1 MAACADGEAAERISD
16 DLDVVD
22 VDVASTDGVT
32 ATDPGI
38 FDQVTAQTCDV
49 EFKTMTIAV
58 EAFTAMNGRP
68 PQNEDELIGTFLRSA
83 VIAFDLSP
91 EGLVIPAAA
100 SPCI

>member
-22 VDVASTDGVT
+22 VAVDGTAGVT

-38 FDQVTAQTCDV
+38 FDQITAQTCDT
-49 EFKTMTIAV
+49 EFKTITLAV
-58 EAFTAMNGRP
+58 EAFTAMNGQP

-83 VIAFDLSP
+83 VIGFDLSP
-91 EGLVIPAAA
+91 EGVVIPATD
-100 SPCI
+100 SPCA